1 MYFLSYPEN
10 MDLFSWKYKFYDIED
25 NQIKDCKMFSPYTQ
39 FKTKGFEFED
49 SKKTK
54 KYLVV
59 IDDQNKNIVSSM
71 NWKRYLF
78 GFDSH
83 YHDQNVIFVYDQKR
97 NKFFKKCDFCQNCKH
112 YKRRL
117 SKIW

>member
-1 MYFLSYPEN
+1 MVEMYFLSYPEN

-25 NQIKDCKMFSPYTQ
+25 SQIKDCKMFSPYTQ

-71 NWKRYLF
+71 N
-78 GFDSH
+78 
-83 YHDQNVIFVYDQKR
+83 
-97 NKFFKKCDFCQNCKH
+97 
-112 YKRRL
+112 
-117 SKIW
+117 